1 MIMTV
6 YRNWKRLNYTLPEKG
21 QKCEWMFFGYGY
33 KEPEKGVG
41 VWINIQ
47 DVTDLPPIK
56 DLTTGLD
63 YIDDNRYFY
72 KIRGFVDER
81 GTFVSDPKRTIWK
94 LSE

>member
-1 MIMTV
+1 MNI
-6 YRNWKRLNYTLPEKG
+6 YGNWKRLNYNKPEIGK
-21 QKCEWMFFGYGY
+21 KCEWILFGYGY
-33 KEPEKGVG
+33 KEQGIG

-63 YIDDNRYFY
+63 YINKDRFYY

-81 GTFVSDPKRTIWK
+81 GTFVSDPKRTIWRHYD
-94 LSE
+94 